1 MQRFAKPRP
10 TQTGLAAITLSL
22 LVLGMTPAPV
32 HAQSLVKDGDFEQ
45 ADLGA
50 APGAEDAFNSLNP
63 FDLSWTITQGTAG
76 VDTQNLYV
84 FDGKKSLYLNEDPS
98 GVTTTITQN
107 LATTVGQ
114 NYTVSF
120 YADQSAGSTGSLTVM
135 FGGATFSTVV
145 PANGYSGPPP
155 GNNGSF
161 TFYTGIVTATSA
173 LTPLTFSSAA
183 PADHGGLTLD
193 DISVT
198 PAPVPE
204 ASSAVSMGLLLA
216 LGMGGFIVA
225 ARKKRPAQHNPFAT
239 HSHL

>member
-1 MQRFAKPRP
+1 M
-10 TQTGLAAITLSL
+10 TG
-22 LVLGMTPAPV
+22 VPV

-45 ADLGA
+45 ADPSA

-145 PANGYSGPPP
+145 PAKGYSGPPP

-161 TFYTGIVTATSA
+161 TWESRSTSRSI
-173 LTPLTFSSAA
+173 LRSAF
-183 PADHGGLTLD
+183 P
-193 DISVT
+193 
-198 PAPVPE
+198 
-204 ASSAVSMGLLLA
+204 LLLH
-216 LGMGGFIVA
+216 LDQPPPNLPVGRRHHRVNRPGRRPSCGF
-225 ARKKRPAQHNPFAT
+225 Q
-239 HSHL
+239 